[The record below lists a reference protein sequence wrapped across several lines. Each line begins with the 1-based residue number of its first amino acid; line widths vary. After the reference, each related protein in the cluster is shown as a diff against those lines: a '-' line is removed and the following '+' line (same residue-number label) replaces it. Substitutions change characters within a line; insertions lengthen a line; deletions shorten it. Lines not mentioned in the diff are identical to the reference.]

1 MKVSDGVKS
10 GSANR
15 GACLS
20 QCAAM
25 WSWCRSNVGYR
36 NAVFLMGV
44 GLGLPVDGRG
54 GSSLWEREKG
64 FNDLQEAFWRKGL
77 S

>member
-1 MKVSDGVKS
+1 M
-10 GSANR
+10 GSSPDQPTG

-20 QCAAM
+20 VRSDVELAY
-25 WSWCRSNVGYR
+25 RSNVRYR
-36 NAVFLMGV
+36 DAVFLMGV
-44 GLGLPVDGRG
+44 GLGLFVDGRG